1 MSYSNTL
8 PCRLCNSKN
17 TRVVST
23 DRLVKLKTKRY
34 CRCMNCN
41 STFCTIE
48 QYEKIKKNSR
58 RKLTGAAKDTVILQE
73 TDVLKLRKM
82 HADGVKQI
90 KLATIFGIS
99 HQHVSSIVNRKK
111 WTHV

>member
-1 MSYSNTL
+1 MSYSTTL
-8 PCRLCNSKN
+8 PCRLCNSSN
-17 TRVVST
+17 TRVIST
-23 DRLVKLKTKRY
+23 DRLAGLNTKRY

-48 QYEKIKKNSR
+48 HYQGVEINLKR
-58 RKLTGAAKDTVILQE
+58 ALTGAAKKNVVLQE
-73 TDVLKLRKM
+73 EDVLKLREM